1 MLTKDEI
8 ETAVKNGM
16 VFNRKP
22 TEPVLTRK
30 LFELLKMSYSCGYAW
45 GNKCADKRDGFEEG
59 FVELLNEYF
68 GEPLFPFRKA
78 DDNGQ
83 K

>member
-22 TEPVLTRK
+22 TEPVLTKRIYD
-30 LFELLKMSYSCGYAW
+30 LMRYA
-45 GNKCADKRDGFEEG
+45 
-59 FVELLNEYF
+59 
-68 GEPLFPFRKA
+68 
-78 DDNGQ
+78 
-83 K
+83 

>member
-22 TEPVLTRK
+22 TEPVLTSK
-30 LFELLKMSYSCGYAW
+30 LYDLLIFAYNFGYGHGVRAE
-45 GNKCADKRDGFEEG
+45 DSE
-59 FVELLNEYF
+59 NEYEIGIVKMLNDYF
-68 GEPLFPFRKA
+68 KKN
-78 DDNGQ
+78 D
-83 K
+83 

>member
-22 TEPVLTRK
+22 TEPVLTR
-30 LFELLKMSYSCGYAW
+30 FTYGLLKRAFECGYQC
-45 GNKCADKRDGFEEG
+45 GSREDCFEDGFVS
-59 FVELLNEYF
+59 FLNEYF
-68 GEPLFPFRKA
+68 YA
-78 DDNGQ
+78 DDNRQ

>member
-1 MLTKDEI
+1 MTKDEI
-8 ETAVKNGM
+8 ETSVKNGM

-22 TEPVLTRK
+22 TEPILTRK

-59 FVELLNEYF
+59 FMELLKDYFYPF
-68 GEPLFPFRKA
+68 GEA